1 VDILAE
7 ELESL
12 GDTEEVRT
20 DLDAALIILRREYKM
35 AGQELAKQKVILK
48 SVEDKFLEFKK
59 KRAECQARAKPTLQ
73 LKDELNSQRQILEI
87 LDAGLAE
94 MRRELAGLPEEDLA
108 LLEELAR
115 AEIAI
120 YEAEKEV
127 MASRKE
133 ILERNAS
140 LLSNPYVKLCFSRTT
155 ILLAPSGG
163 GLTSNQNRPG
173 APILTENGHFLDW
186 IM

>member
-1 VDILAE
+1 LQEKIENTEEMATGVRAKVDILAE

-20 DLDAALIILRREYKM
+20 DLDAALIILRREYKK

-48 SVEDKFLEFKK
+48 SDEDKFIEFKK
-59 KRAECQARAKPTLQ
+59 KRVERQARAKRALQ
-73 LKDELNSQRQILEI
+73 LKGELNSQRQILEI

-127 MASRKE
+127 ASGIEGGAHFQSEPARGTNFNRKW
-133 ILERNAS
+133 S
-140 LLSNPYVKLCFSRTT
+140 FP
-155 ILLAPSGG
+155 
-163 GLTSNQNRPG
+163 
-173 APILTENGHFLDW
+173 
-186 IM
+186 